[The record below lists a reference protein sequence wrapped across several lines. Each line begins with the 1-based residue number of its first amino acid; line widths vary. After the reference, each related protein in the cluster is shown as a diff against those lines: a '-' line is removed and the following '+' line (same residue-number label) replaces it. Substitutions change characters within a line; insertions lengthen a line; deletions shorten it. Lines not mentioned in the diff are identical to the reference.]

1 MGKNSIQA
9 KYGYMGVEFIH
20 SCNFDG
26 CFFVGYCYKKNIKNL
41 RGKKK
46 MNKYLW
52 LIFLIIGI
60 AAGGYFE
67 TKTDFIKK
75 IGL

>member
-1 MGKNSIQA
+1 
-9 KYGYMGVEFIH
+9 
-20 SCNFDG
+20 
-26 CFFVGYCYKKNIKNL
+26 
-41 RGKKK
+41 